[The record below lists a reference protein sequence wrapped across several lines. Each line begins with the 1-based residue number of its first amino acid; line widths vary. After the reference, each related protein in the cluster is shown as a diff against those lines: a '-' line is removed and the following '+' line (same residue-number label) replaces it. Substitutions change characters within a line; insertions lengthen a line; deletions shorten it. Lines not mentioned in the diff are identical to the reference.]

1 MGSSFKRISD
11 FFVVLVVVLVVQ
23 EVLHERG
30 FSELRASRA
39 KKILILLTEGDIT
52 GPGDGIPPEDI
63 PGDIGFPGPTP
74 APT

>member
-1 MGSSFKRISD
+1 MVTILGYQKFKKNS
-11 FFVVLVVVLVVQ
+11 
-23 EVLHERG
+23 
-30 FSELRASRA
+30 
-39 KKILILLTEGDIT
+39 ILLTEGDIT